1 MESSG
6 FVYQRPMLSFGQAVE
21 NVFNN
26 YATFSGRA
34 RRSEY
39 WWFVVF
45 NWIVIFAAIILDNM
59 LGITFGYLPYGPL
72 YVIVGLGL
80 IIPNLTVMVRRL
92 HDIDRSGWNFF
103 WSLIPIVGGILLL
116 VWFCTDSDRST
127 NRFGES
133 PKYA

>member
-39 WWFVVF
+39 
-45 NWIVIFAAIILDNM
+45 
-59 LGITFGYLPYGPL
+59 
-72 YVIVGLGL
+72 
-80 IIPNLTVMVRRL
+80 
-92 HDIDRSGWNFF
+92 
-103 WSLIPIVGGILLL
+103 
-116 VWFCTDSDRST
+116 
-127 NRFGES
+127 
-133 PKYA
+133 